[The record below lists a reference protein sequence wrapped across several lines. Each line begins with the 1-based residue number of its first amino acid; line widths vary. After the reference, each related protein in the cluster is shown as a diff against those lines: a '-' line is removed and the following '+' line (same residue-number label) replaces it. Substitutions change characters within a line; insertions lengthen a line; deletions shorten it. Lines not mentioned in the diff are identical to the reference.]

1 MAEFERPATCEHCG
15 MVWAIVGF
23 AANPSNETQSELN
36 FLCDC
41 GAIVTALLPGSA
53 NRELV
58 RIEPRGDSPAA

>member
-15 MVWAIVGF
+15 MVW
-23 AANPSNETQSELN
+23 
-36 FLCDC
+36 
-41 GAIVTALLPGSA
+41 AIVTALLPGSA